1 MNLFISGSL
10 IFMAQETKKKD
21 EQEIFTLYLTD
32 GSFPIITCKVS
43 LKKSKSKTKY
53 DVKSEF
59 ENIKMDM
66 IQ

>member
-1 MNLFISGSL
+1 
-10 IFMAQETKKKD
+10 MAQETKKKD